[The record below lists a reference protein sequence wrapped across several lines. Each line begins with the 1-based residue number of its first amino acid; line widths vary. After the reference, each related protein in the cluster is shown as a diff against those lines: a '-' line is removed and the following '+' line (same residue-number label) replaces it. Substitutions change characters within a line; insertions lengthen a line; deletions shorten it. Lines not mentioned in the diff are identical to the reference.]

1 MVVCHVPVL
10 WDASLSRA
18 VMSLIVDQS
27 EASIKAVDQWEGS
40 YRSVRGRRDVSRFMW
55 GNYQSLTQT
64 IPRLLRLTTLGTK
77 LASHWLDPEI
87 KGSYWSLTCLVFIK
101 LCGAQKWIFRMID
114 DNQEAEKRG
123 EMCFWLVECWMS
135 FKTFWPWYW
144 RLVNGLKLL
153 TFKLVADA

>member
-10 WDASLSRA
+10 WDASLLRA
-18 VMSLIVDQS
+18 ALSLIGDQS
-27 EASIKAVDQWEGS
+27 EVSVKAVDQWEGS
-40 YRSVRGRRDVSRFMW
+40 VRLKRGRRDVSRFMW

-64 IPRLLRLTTLGTK
+64 IPRLLRLTTPGTQLG
-77 LASHWLDPEI
+77 SHWSVPEI
-87 KGSYWSLTCLVFIK
+87 KGLLLVNDVSHVCKTLFESKID
-101 LCGAQKWIFRMID
+101 FRMID
-114 DNQEAEKRG
+114 YNQRAEKRV
-123 EMCFWLVECWMS
+123 EMCFWLVEWMS